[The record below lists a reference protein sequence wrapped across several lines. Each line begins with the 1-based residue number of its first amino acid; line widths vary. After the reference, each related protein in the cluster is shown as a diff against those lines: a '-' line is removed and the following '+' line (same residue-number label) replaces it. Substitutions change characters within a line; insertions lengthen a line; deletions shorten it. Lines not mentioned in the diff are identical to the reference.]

1 MFIKIDKIT
10 KKFDEIF
17 CLKNFS
23 ISIKKGEIISII
35 GPSGSG
41 KSTILK
47 CISGICKID
56 KGKISINNKRVDN
69 LPVNER
75 NISYV
80 FQESPLFPHLNVKK
94 NILFNLKKYDKEKL
108 FFLLNKTKIENIQNK
123 YPYQISGGENQRV
136 ALVRSLIRN
145 PDLFL
150 LDEPFNNL
158 DNSNKNQ
165 LKKIIIDIIKETNTT
180 TIFVNHE
187 TQDSL
192 EISDKI
198 LILINGE
205 KKTIDTPF
213 NIYNKPKS
221 LKIAKMFG
229 EVNELIIDNK
239 KVYFRIQNLIITNKS
254 SIKGRVIESKFMGH
268 FYKITVKVDT
278 QFVNLLSVKNI
289 KKNEIIYLKVI
300 KENQLH
306 F

>member
-108 FFLLNKTKIENIQNK
+108 FFLLNK
-123 YPYQISGGENQRV
+123 
-136 ALVRSLIRN
+136 
-145 PDLFL
+145 
-150 LDEPFNNL
+150 
-158 DNSNKNQ
+158 
-165 LKKIIIDIIKETNTT
+165 KK
-180 TIFVNHE
+180 
-187 TQDSL
+187 
-192 EISDKI
+192 
-198 LILINGE
+198 
-205 KKTIDTPF
+205 
-213 NIYNKPKS
+213 
-221 LKIAKMFG
+221 
-229 EVNELIIDNK
+229 
-239 KVYFRIQNLIITNKS
+239 
-254 SIKGRVIESKFMGH
+254 
-268 FYKITVKVDT
+268 
-278 QFVNLLSVKNI
+278 
-289 KKNEIIYLKVI
+289 
-300 KENQLH
+300 
-306 F
+306 